1 MVMMVLMSTLMII
14 MRVKMT
20 LAATQIWMVMVMMEK
35 KRTMQMTIMMMMM
48 MMMLVAMLDTPRS
61 LHRNALASLKP

>member
-48 MMMLVAMLDTPRS
+48 MLVAMLDTPRS